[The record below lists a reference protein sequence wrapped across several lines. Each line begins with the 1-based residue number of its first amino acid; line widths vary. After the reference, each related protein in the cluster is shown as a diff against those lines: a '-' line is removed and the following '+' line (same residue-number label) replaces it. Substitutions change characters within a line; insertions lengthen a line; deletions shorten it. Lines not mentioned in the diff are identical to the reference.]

1 MAAIF
6 VIGDTAAT
14 LGWKGKAVPGLAPAA
29 KQGGAYVAAVIR
41 SRLTHRPVPKPFRY
55 RHPGSLATIGRRAAV
70 AEFGPLRLHGA
81 LAWWIWGAVHILFLA
96 GGRNRA
102 AVMLEWGWA
111 YLTNRRGSRLITEQ
125 RPAGPLAAEAEPEKG

>member
-1 MAAIF
+1 M
-6 VIGDTAAT
+6 
-14 LGWKGKAVPGLAPAA
+14 
-29 KQGGAYVAAVIR
+29 
-41 SRLTHRPVPKPFRY
+41 PFRY

-70 AEFGPLRLHGA
+70 AEFGPLKLHGA

-111 YLTNRRGSRLITEQ
+111 YITYRRGSRLITEQ
-125 RPAGPLAAEAEPEKG
+125 RPTDLSLFETGPEKG